1 VGNVNVMGAEVRFG
15 SGQSDLLVLGGL
27 NFFFSNKIHS
37 RRFMI
42 FEDQLGMGYGL
53 EITLRVFFFL
63 VYMPTPRSQ
72 TPSINDRDMKTLA
85 AGWIPCMHESNIRS
99 TTLYL
104 SL

>member
-1 VGNVNVMGAEVRFG
+1 
-15 SGQSDLLVLGGL
+15 
-27 NFFFSNKIHS
+27 
-37 RRFMI
+37 MI

-53 EITLRVFFFL
+53 EITLRVLFL

-72 TPSINDRDMKTLA
+72 TPSINDRWNTHEEA
-85 AGWIPCMHESNIRS
+85 RCMHESNIRS